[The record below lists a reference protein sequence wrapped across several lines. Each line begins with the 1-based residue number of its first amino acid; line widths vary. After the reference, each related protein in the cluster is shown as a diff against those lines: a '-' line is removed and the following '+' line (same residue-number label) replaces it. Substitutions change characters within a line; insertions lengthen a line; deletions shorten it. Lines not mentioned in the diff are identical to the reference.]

1 MRKKWV
7 LIACFVALLF
17 VACPDKD
24 YTTNNYNKTDQTNP
38 VPEPASMA
46 LVGAGLVGLVG
57 WFKYR
62 KK

>member
-1 MRKKWV
+1 MGKKTI

-24 YTTNNYNKTDQTNP
+24 YTTNNYSRTDQASP

-46 LVGAGLVGLVG
+46 LVGVGLVGLAG